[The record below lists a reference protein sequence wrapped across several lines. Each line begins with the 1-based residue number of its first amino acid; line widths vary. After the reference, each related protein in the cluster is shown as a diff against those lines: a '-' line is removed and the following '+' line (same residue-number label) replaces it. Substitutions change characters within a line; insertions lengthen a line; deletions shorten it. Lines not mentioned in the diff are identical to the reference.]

1 MKKTMRTASVAELK
15 ARLSEFLAMVKRGE
29 EVIVTERS
37 VPIARLTVLA
47 DSAAASGRMQE
58 LVRAGAVRP
67 PRGRLP
73 KDFMTQRMPADPEG
87 ALVDGLLRERA
98 EGW

>member
-1 MKKTMRTASVAELK
+1 MTKTRRTVSVAELK
-15 ARLSEFLAMVKRGE
+15 ARLSEYLALVKRGE

-47 DSAAASGRMQE
+47 EREATAVRTQE
-58 LVRAGAVRP
+58 LIRTGALRP
-67 PRGRLP
+67 PRARLP
-73 KDFMTQRMPADPEG
+73 RGFMSGPMPEDPEG
-87 ALVDGLLRERA
+87 RLVEDILNERA